1 MEALAPRLT
10 PLARVINGL
19 VCLQKEVPPAR
30 GEQQVDTLHVC
41 LFGQRVPEPRRLHH
55 ELHLGGSAEEMEA
68 TEPGLLLGNLRR
80 EREGVGE
87 RRSRREEAA

>member
-30 GEQQVDTLHVC
+30 GEQQVGTLHVC

-68 TEPGLLLGNLRR
+68 TEPGLLLGNL
-80 EREGVGE
+80 
-87 RRSRREEAA
+87 